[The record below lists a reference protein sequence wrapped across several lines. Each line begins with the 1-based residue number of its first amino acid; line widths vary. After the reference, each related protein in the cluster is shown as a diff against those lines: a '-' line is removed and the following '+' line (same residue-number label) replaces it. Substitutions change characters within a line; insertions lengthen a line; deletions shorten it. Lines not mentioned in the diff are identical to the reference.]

1 MPTEEDLGPELSRR
15 LGYLLK
21 RARIRLEELHESHM
35 GPSGVSARELGV
47 LLLFASSGP
56 ESQQE
61 AARRLGV
68 DRTTMVTL
76 IDGLE
81 SRGLVARTP
90 DPDDRRRNL
99 VGLTAEGRRA
109 LRRGKRASDQAE
121 CELLAELD
129 AADAARLREL
139 LGRIAADEPRR
150 RPA

>member
-1 MPTEEDLGPELSRR
+1 MPTDEELGPELSRR

-21 RARIRLEELHESHM
+21 RARFRLEDLHEDRMEPTGINAH
-35 GPSGVSARELGV
+35 ELGI
-47 LLLFASSGP
+47 LFLFDSSGP

-81 SRGLVARTP
+81 SRGLVARKP

-99 VGLTAEGRRA
+99 IGLTGEGRKA
-109 LRRGKRASDQAE
+109 LRRGKRASDAAE
-121 CELLAELD
+121 AELLSDLDEGD
-129 AADAARLREL
+129 AAKLREL
-139 LGRIAADEPRR
+139 LASIAADPG
-150 RPA
+150 